1 MVLSSDIIESIAQ
14 DLSNSKEALRAKKL
28 VFYVSQR
35 YWETD
40 TNVINDY
47 SFFDLLEN
55 LHQTNPTLEDLK
67 ALLHHAVE
75 TLNRKTIYKKIAT
88 YVLRRMSDL
97 YQIIPVEED
106 YIEENETSDTEIVEA
121 ITEAIQ
127 NHEESARMKKV
138 IFAVC
143 KQYWEADI
151 NVIDMYDMRDLIREI
166 KELYP
171 SSKRLKKALDMVVS
185 SINRQNFYTFIADT
199 IMDNFNHLYPYEV
212 RDIDKDT
219 NSGDEETQLIK
230 AQSKKPTQETE
241 KSQTSTPSQPQEIS
255 QPTEEVKRDVT
266 PSSVPEGQIIPWLKI
281 ENLFELKQE
290 IMQYTNPLRAKILL
304 FYAVYDIDTLEQHW
318 SIVRTCSFDDLLI
331 RMFEHY
337 DKNIEVI
344 AKKLQYVA
352 NSPIEGLEQDE
363 NLQAVTAIIES
374 IKRFYRKK

>member
-1 MVLSSDIIESIAQ
+1 MVVSSDIIESIAQ
-14 DLSNSKEALRAKKL
+14 DLSSSKEALRAKKL

-40 TNVINDY
+40 VDVINDY
-47 SFFDLLEN
+47 SFVELLEN
-55 LHQTNPTLEDLK
+55 LHHTNPTLEDLK
-67 ALLHHAVE
+67 ALLNHAVE
-75 TLNRKTIYKKIAT
+75 TLNRKTIYKKIAM

-97 YQIIPVEED
+97 YQVTPTQED
-106 YIEENETSDTEIVEA
+106 YIEENETSDTEVVEA
-121 ITEAIQ
+121 IAQAIQ
-127 NHEESARMKKV
+127 KHEESARMKKV

-151 NVIDMYDMRDLIREI
+151 NVIEMYDMRDLIYEV

-171 SSKRLKKALDMVVS
+171 NTKRLRKALDTVVS

-199 IMDNFNHLYPYEV
+199 IMDNFAHLYPYEV
-212 RDIDKDT
+212 RDIDKET
-219 NSGDEETQLIK
+219 NAGEDVETQLIK
-230 AQSKKPTQETE
+230 AKSKEVTPEKKETPTTPVAET
-241 KSQTSTPSQPQEIS
+241 KQEIK
-255 QPTEEVKRDVT
+255 QNVT

-318 SIVRTCSFDDLLI
+318 SIVRTCSFDDLLL

-337 DKNIEVI
+337 DKNIKVI
-344 AKKLQYVA
+344 AQKLQYVA
-352 NSPIEGLEQDE
+352 NSPIEGLEEEE

-374 IKRFYRKK
+374 IKRFYKKR